1 MSYAMGLARGFPAN
15 RREPVMAK
23 VSPYYTNSPEYPPQH
38 RQVHHDHDNCP
49 DGRKIQPNHRRTGMG
64 GKPPCKECQK
74 LD

>member
-1 MSYAMGLARGFPAN
+1 
-15 RREPVMAK
+15 MAK
-23 VSPYYTNSPEYPPQH
+23 VSSYYTNSPEYPPQH

-49 DGRKIQPNHRRTGMG
+49 DGRKIQPKHRRTGMG